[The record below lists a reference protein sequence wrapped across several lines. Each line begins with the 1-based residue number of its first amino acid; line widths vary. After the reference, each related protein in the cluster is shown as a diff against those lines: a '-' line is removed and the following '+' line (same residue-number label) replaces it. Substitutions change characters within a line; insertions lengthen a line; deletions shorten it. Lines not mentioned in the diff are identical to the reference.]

1 MIEEIPV
8 TIPNS
13 MLLTVVRARFL
24 HSNLTPEILESFYSE
39 LGEITEQDEDSDEVR
54 LAIFSMVGR
63 IVLSEVITK
72 AVQDAVE
79 AGEPGESIIPDQG

>member
-1 MIEEIPV
+1 MHEEIPV

-13 MLLTVVRARFL
+13 MLLAVVRARFS